1 MKGKVIEEPPAEEVE
16 TTENKETLEENA
28 GKTVRFDIQP
38 EQEIE
43 KITSGQVNKA
53 ISNQERN

>member
-16 TTENKETLEENA
+16 ANENKETLEENA

-43 KITSGQVNKA
+43 KITSG
-53 ISNQERN
+53 